1 LKLFVYGTLK
11 PGEQNY
17 HYFCTSQVMEAKK
30 AYVWGQLYHLPLGY
44 PAMTIG
50 KSKVMGFL
58 LIFSNKEILKNLDE
72 LEDYNPQRSP
82 QDNEYDRQKIPVY
95 DLSGEPLGEAW
106 SYIMTEQ
113 KVQQLKGILVP
124 SGWWSINSYQ

>member
-17 HYFCTSQVMEAKK
+17 HYFCASQVIEAKK
-30 AYVWGQLYHLPLGY
+30 AYAWGQLYHLPLGY
-44 PAMTIG
+44 PAMTVG
-50 KSKVMGFL
+50 KNKVMGFL
-58 LIFSNKEILKNLDE
+58 LIFFNEEILKNLDE

-82 QDNEYDRQKIPVY
+82 QKNEYDRQKIPIY

-113 KVQQLKGILVP
+113 KVRQLKGILVP
-124 SGWWSINSYQ
+124 SGWWSK